1 MSNLLIL
8 FFSSH
13 YFYTCKTSCEG
24 WVGMFLL
31 DQPSTQNNND
41 MHNSLYFIFARND
54 VNILMTNVKDGLR
67 KCMHI

>member
-1 MSNLLIL
+1 
-8 FFSSH
+8 
-13 YFYTCKTSCEG
+13 
-24 WVGMFLL
+24 MFLL